1 MEQHPIPRQI
11 TTFEFKLVGQLTV
24 RQFLYLAL
32 ASGAAV
38 SLFFLVPKILFLNF
52 LAATI
57 PVLFGIGFA
66 FVPINDRPMELW
78 VRNLIKRLTS
88 PTQYYFRKHNRP
100 PRIMMGITLPPKEV
114 MLEYLKAK
122 QKLEAYEFTSRSKNK
137 REEIMSG
144 ISDQTAS
151 KVDRVKTAL
160 QASKPQV
167 KAPVVTVKQ
176 PLSAPVA
183 QPADTT
189 VSVKEEELA
198 HSVLPVGGDMFT
210 VQGLA
215 LSSNNIPLPNMLVYL
230 RDNGKTVRIMR
241 TNTQGALSNAIPL
254 VKKPYSLVVEDPRKT
269 YSFATMTID
278 GTTMPLT
285 VTGQHI

>member
-1 MEQHPIPRQI
+1 M
-11 TTFEFKLVGQLTV
+11 
-24 RQFLYLAL
+24 
-32 ASGAAV
+32 
-38 SLFFLVPKILFLNF
+38 NF

-66 FVPINDRPMELW
+66 FVPINDRPMEVW
-78 VRNLIKRLTS
+78 VRNLVKRLTS
-88 PTQYYFRKHNRP
+88 PTQYYFRKRNRP

-151 KVDRVKTAL
+151 KVDRVKSAL
-160 QASKPQV
+160 EASKPV
-167 KAPVVTVKQ
+167 KTPVMEVKVPQ
-176 PLSAPVA
+176 SAPVA
-183 QPADTT
+183 QPLEE

-241 TNTQGALSNAIPL
+241 TNAQGAFSNAIPL
-254 VKKPYSLVVEDPRKT
+254 VKKPYSMVVEDPRKT

-278 GTTMPLT
+278 GSTMPLT